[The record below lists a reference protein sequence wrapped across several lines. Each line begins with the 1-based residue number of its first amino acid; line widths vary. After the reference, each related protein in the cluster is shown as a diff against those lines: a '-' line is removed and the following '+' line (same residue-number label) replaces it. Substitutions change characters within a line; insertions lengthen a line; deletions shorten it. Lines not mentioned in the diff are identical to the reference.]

1 MTDKNTQQTLKF
13 VKQVSQQSGL
23 NFTTKRSNVLQ
34 LMLAAKKTL
43 SAYDIVDGYSVQY
56 QQKISAVSVYRML
69 DFLINAGFVHK
80 LSSNSQ
86 YIVCS
91 HITCSHAHETPML
104 LICNSCH
111 QVDEVAIGN
120 ELLPVLKKSA
130 VSSGFQLQD
139 QQLELH
145 GICKPCQNL

>member
-1 MTDKNTQQTLKF
+1 MTDKTTQKTLQ
-13 VKQVSQQSGL
+13 VAKQMSQQNGL
-23 NFTTKRSNVLQ
+23 KFTTKRSNVLQ
-34 LMLAAKKTL
+34 LMLEAKKAL
-43 SAYDIVDGYSVQY
+43 SAYDIVDDYSVQY

-69 DFLINAGFVHK
+69 DFLINAGLVHK

-104 LICNSCH
+104 LICNNCH

-120 ELLPVLKKSA
+120 DLLPALKKSA
-130 VSSGFQLQD
+130 APSGFQLQNK
-139 QQLELH
+139 QLEFH
-145 GICKPCQNL
+145 GICKACQEL

>member
-1 MTDKNTQQTLKF
+1 MTDKNTQQTLQF
-13 VKQVSQQSGL
+13 AKQVSQQNGL
-23 NFTTKRSNVLQ
+23 KFTIKRSNVLQ
-34 LMLAAKKTL
+34 LMLVSKKAL
-43 SAYDIVDGYSVQY
+43 SAYDIVDDYFVQY

-69 DFLINAGFVHK
+69 DFLINAGLVHK

-111 QVDEVAIGN
+111 QVGEVAIGN
-120 ELLPVLKKSA
+120 ELLPALKKSA
-130 VSSGFQLQD
+130 ASSGFQLQD
-139 QQLELH
+139 KQLEFH
-145 GICKPCQNL
+145 GTCKVCQSL